1 MEALFAGGERHA
13 RDLLAALATEPG
25 CEDRRVAEIA
35 S

>member
-1 MEALFAGGERHA
+1 MEALLAGDERHA
-13 RDLLAALATEPG
+13 RDLAALATEPG